1 MILLTLLLESIG
13 FFHSLNRLCKKDYTI
28 LMLVNNDN
36 WVMKKTLQSLQTVAG
51 KICEFVLPIRLSYAM
66 GNGETI
72 AICTLSDMSLL
83 KEIVSRNDIMRK
95 LFLVGRLLSENR
107 GIDNI
112 LETVHN
118 YPHLRYLILC
128 GREGKGHLPGQAL
141 ISLYNYGTREDGYIA
156 GARGSNPKLKSTKE
170 VISYFRTNIEIVDL
184 IGSRDILQ
192 LELLIDKLSGQ

>member
-1 MILLTLLLESIG
+1 MLESVR
-13 FFHSLNRLCKKDYTI
+13 FFPSLNCLSIKDYTI
-28 LMLVNNDN
+28 SMLVNNDN
-36 WVMKKTLQSLQTVAG
+36 WLMKKTLYSLQTAAG
-51 KICEFVLPIRLSYAM
+51 KICEFVLPIRLSYAV
-66 GNGETI
+66 GIGEII

-118 YPHLRYLILC
+118 HPHLRYLILC
-128 GREGKGHLPGQAL
+128 GRDGKGHLPGQAL
-141 ISLYNYGTREDGYIA
+141 ISLYNYGTREDGYIV
-156 GARGSNPKLKSTKE
+156 GARGSNPKLESTKE
-170 VISYFRTNIEIVDL
+170 VISSFRTNIEIVDL

>member
-1 MILLTLLLESIG
+1 MLESVKL
-13 FFHSLNRLCKKDYTI
+13 FASLNCPSIKDYTI
-28 LMLVNNDN
+28 SMLVNNDN
-36 WVMKKTLQSLQTVAG
+36 WLMKKTLNSLQTAAG
-51 KICEFVLPIRLSYAM
+51 KICEIVLPIRLSYAL

-95 LFLVGRLLSENR
+95 LSLVGRLLSENR

-118 YPHLRYLILC
+118 HPHLRYLILC
-128 GREGKGHLPGQAL
+128 GRDGKGHLPGQAL
-141 ISLYNYGTREDGYIA
+141 ISLYNYGTREDGYIV

-170 VISYFRTNIEIVDL
+170 VISSFRSNIEIVDL

-192 LELLIDKLSGQ
+192 LELLIDKLGGQ

>member
-1 MILLTLLLESIG
+1 
-13 FFHSLNRLCKKDYTI
+13 
-28 LMLVNNDN
+28 MLVNNDN
-36 WVMKKTLQSLQTVAG
+36 WLLKKTLYSLQTAAG

-112 LETVHN
+112 LKTVHDH
-118 YPHLRYLILC
+118 PHLRYLILC

-141 ISLYNYGTREDGYIA
+141 ISLYNYGTREDGYIV
-156 GARGSNPKLKSTKE
+156 GARGSNPKLESTKE
-170 VISYFRTNIEIVDL
+170 VISSFRTNIEIVDL
-184 IGSRDILQ
+184 IGSTDILQ
-192 LELLIDKLSGQ
+192 LELLIDKLSGK

>member
-1 MILLTLLLESIG
+1 MLESVKL
-13 FFHSLNRLCKKDYTI
+13 FASLNCLSIKDYTI

-36 WVMKKTLQSLQTVAG
+36 WLMKKTLNSLQTAAG
-51 KICEFVLPIRLSYAM
+51 KICEIVLPIRLSYAL

-95 LFLVGRLLSENR
+95 LSLVGRLLSENR

-118 YPHLRYLILC
+118 HPHLRYLILC
-128 GREGKGHLPGQAL
+128 GRDGKGHLPGQAL
-141 ISLYNYGTREDGYIA
+141 ISLYNYGTRENGYIV
-156 GARGSNPKLKSTKE
+156 GARGSNPKLKSSKE
-170 VISYFRTNIEIVDL
+170 VISSFRSNIEIVDL

-192 LELLIDKLSGQ
+192 LELLIDKLGGQ

>member
-1 MILLTLLLESIG
+1 MLESVKL
-13 FFHSLNRLCKKDYTI
+13 FASLNCPSIKDYTI
-28 LMLVNNDN
+28 SMLVNNDN
-36 WVMKKTLQSLQTVAG
+36 WLMKKTLNSLQTAAG
-51 KICEFVLPIRLSYAM
+51 KICEIVLPIRLSYAL

-83 KEIVSRNDIMRK
+83 KEIVSHNDIMRK
-95 LFLVGRLLSENR
+95 LSLVGRLLSENR

-118 YPHLRYLILC
+118 HPHLRYLILC
-128 GREGKGHLPGQAL
+128 GRDGKGHLPGQAL
-141 ISLYNYGTREDGYIA
+141 ISLYNYGTREDGYIV

-170 VISYFRTNIEIVDL
+170 VISSFRSNIEIVDL

-192 LELLIDKLSGQ
+192 LELLIDKLGGQ

>member
-1 MILLTLLLESIG
+1 MLESVKL
-13 FFHSLNRLCKKDYTI
+13 FASLNCLSIKDYTI
-28 LMLVNNDN
+28 SRLVNNDN
-36 WVMKKTLQSLQTVAG
+36 WLMKKTLNSLQTAAG
-51 KICEFVLPIRLSYAM
+51 KICEIVLPIRLSYAL

-95 LFLVGRLLSENR
+95 LSLVGRLLSENR

-118 YPHLRYLILC
+118 HPHLRYLILC
-128 GREGKGHLPGQAL
+128 GRDGKGHLPGQAL
-141 ISLYNYGTREDGYIA
+141 ISLYNYGTREDGYIV

-170 VISYFRTNIEIVDL
+170 VISSFRSNIEIVDL

-192 LELLIDKLSGQ
+192 LELLIDKLGGQ